1 MDLTATVQRLTKV
14 DYLDGLGVAIS
25 SREVSLVHLTKRAL
39 RVSLRHAHTVPL
51 PESGRERAEAYEQAL
66 NQFLR
71 DIEVTPDR
79 VVLCLSRRVACVS
92 RLMVPET
99 ARGSLSQVI
108 DYEVERLLPFPR
120 EDIYY
125 DYLTYETGGEER
137 RLGVVIFC
145 LPRREVD
152 EHLVIL
158 TQAQVRP
165 QMVTLSS
172 AALAS
177 ALAFCRPPSD
187 LPCVLVAPEDGQVE
201 VGFIEKKRL
210 VASHLFPLNQMREQA
225 RFSELLAQ
233 GVARNLPGVSAAE
246 TAVFA
251 WGTNGSLPLA
261 VDAEHDLGAL
271 VTARFSQAGGES
283 LPVEVLPALGAA
295 LQAVGEAAVEINLL
309 PPDKRA
315 QREKRLS
322 PLTLTLASLVFLLGI
337 VWAVS
342 VVVQERRLLNLLTQ
356 QVETLAPEVR
366 QIQAQEEE
374 ATRLRASL
382 QSLDATARARV
393 IPLLSNLSDVLP
405 TDVYLTSF
413 RYKDGD
419 VELSG
424 VAARPASDLVAMLE
438 SSPCLRNVAPKAP
451 FTKTANGET
460 FTLGAQVETCG

>member
-1 MDLTATVQRLTKV
+1 MDLTAIVHRLTKV
-14 DYLDGLGVAIS
+14 DYLDGLGVAVG

-39 RVSLRHAHTVPL
+39 RVSLRHARTVPL

-66 NQFLR
+66 HQFLR

-125 DYLTYETGGEER
+125 DYLAYEAGGEER

-152 EHLVIL
+152 EHLMIL

-177 ALAFCRPPSD
+177 ALAFCHPPSD
-187 LPCVLVAPEDGQVE
+187 LPCVFVAPEDGQVE

-210 VASHLFPLNQMREQA
+210 VASHLFSLSQMREPA
-225 RFSELLAQ
+225 RFAEALAQ
-233 GVARNLPGVSAAE
+233 GVARNLPGASAAE

-251 WGTNGSLPLA
+251 WSTNGSLPLT

-271 VTARFSQAGGES
+271 VTARFSPMGGES
-283 LPVEVLPALGAA
+283 LPVEALPALGAA
-295 LQAVGEAAVEINLL
+295 LQAVGEAAVEVNLL
-309 PPDKRA
+309 PLDKRA

-322 PLTLTLASLVFLLGI
+322 PLTLALAGLVFLLGI

-356 QVETLAPEVR
+356 QVETLTPEVR

-382 QSLDATARARV
+382 QSLDATARARL
-393 IPLLSNLSDVLP
+393 IPLLSNLSDVVP

-424 VAARPASDLVAMLE
+424 VAARPASDLVATLE

>member
-14 DYLDGLGVAIS
+14 DYLDGLGIAVG
-25 SREVSLVHLTKRAL
+25 SREVSLVHMTKRAL
-39 RVSLRHAHTVPL
+39 RVSLRHARTVPL
-51 PESGRERAEAYEQAL
+51 PELGRERVEAYEQAL
-66 NQFLR
+66 QQFLR
-71 DIEVTPDR
+71 DIEVTPDH

-92 RLMVPET
+92 RLVVPET

-125 DYLTYETGGEER
+125 DYVAYDAGGEER

-158 TQAQVRP
+158 TRAQVRP

-172 AALAS
+172 AALVS
-177 ALAFCRPPSD
+177 ALAFCHPPSD

-201 VGFIEKKRL
+201 VEFIEKKRL
-210 VASHLFPLNQMREQA
+210 VASHLFPLSQMREQA
-225 RFSELLAQ
+225 RFAELLAQ
-233 GVARNLPGVSAAE
+233 GVARNLPGASATE

-251 WGTNGSLPLA
+251 WGTNGALPLA

-271 VTARFSQAGGES
+271 VAARFSPAGGES
-283 LPVEVLPALGAA
+283 LPVEALPAVGAA
-295 LQAVGEAAVEINLL
+295 LQAVGEAAVEVNLL
-309 PPDKRA
+309 PLDKRA

-322 PLTLTLASLVFLLGI
+322 PLTLVLAGFLLLLGVI
-337 VWAVS
+337 WALG
-342 VVVQERRLLNLLTQ
+342 VVVQERRILNALVQ
-356 QVETLAPEVR
+356 QRETMTPEVR
-366 QIQAQEEE
+366 QVQAQEEE
-374 ATRLRASL
+374 TTRLRTSL
-382 QSLDATARARV
+382 QALDATTRARV
-393 IPLLSNLSDVLP
+393 IPLLRNLSDVIP

-413 RYKDGD
+413 RFKDGD

-424 VAARPASDLVAMLE
+424 VAARPASDLVALLE

-460 FTLGAQVETCG
+460 FTLGAQVDTCG

>member
-1 MDLTATVQRLTKV
+1 MDLTAIVHRLTKV
-14 DYLDGLGVAIS
+14 DYLDGLGVAVG

-39 RVSLRHAHTVPL
+39 RVSLRHARTVPL

-66 NQFLR
+66 HQFLR

-125 DYLTYETGGEER
+125 DYLAYEAGGEER

-152 EHLVIL
+152 EHLMIL

-177 ALAFCRPPSD
+177 ALAFCHPPSD
-187 LPCVLVAPEDGQVE
+187 LPCVFVAPEDGQVE

-210 VASHLFPLNQMREQA
+210 VASHLFSLSQMREPA
-225 RFSELLAQ
+225 RFAEALAQ
-233 GVARNLPGVSAAE
+233 GVARNLPGASAAE

-251 WGTNGSLPLA
+251 WSTNGSLPLT

-271 VTARFSQAGGES
+271 VTARFSPVGGES
-283 LPVEVLPALGAA
+283 LPVEALPALGAA
-295 LQAVGEAAVEINLL
+295 LQAVGEAAVEVNLL
-309 PPDKRA
+309 PLDKRA

-322 PLTLTLASLVFLLGI
+322 PLTLALAGLVFLLGI

-356 QVETLAPEVR
+356 QVETLTPEVR

-382 QSLDATARARV
+382 QSLDATARARL
-393 IPLLSNLSDVLP
+393 IPLLSNLSDVVP

-424 VAARPASDLVAMLE
+424 VAARPASDLVATLE

>member
-14 DYLDGLGVAIS
+14 DYLDGLGVAIG